1 MISDSEYRESLAKV
15 QPGDEVVV
23 FDRIFTVKR
32 ISKLYIFIVYGNHER
47 RFRIKDGYEPG
58 SDGSYQFN
66 RPRIVPVNDQ
76 IRARIK
82 LKRSREQL
90 KAVFSRTL
98 EYLPQD
104 AVDEMTARLK
114 VYDR

>member
-1 MISDSEYRESLAKV
+1 MTESELREALLKI

-23 FDRIFTVKR
+23 FDRIFPVKR
-32 ISKLYIFIVYGNHER
+32 TSKLYIFIMYGNHER

-58 SDGSYQFN
+58 SDGGYNFN
-66 RPRIVPVNDQ
+66 RARLIPVNDK

-98 EYLPQD
+98 ENLPQE
-104 AVDEMTARLK
+104 AVDEMTARLR
-114 VYDR
+114 VYDK

>member
-1 MISDSEYRESLAKV
+1 MNEAEYGESLAKL

-23 FDRIFTVKR
+23 FDRIFPIKR
-32 ISKLYIFIVYGNHER
+32 ISKLYIFIMYGNHER

-58 SDGSYQFN
+58 EHDVWRRNG
-66 RPRIVPVNDQ
+66 PRVVPVNDK

-98 EYLPQD
+98 ENLPQE
-104 AVDEMTARLK
+104 AVDEMTARLM
-114 VYDR
+114 VYDK